1 MLRELQLYDTVPPW
15 YSPVVPKPKYE
26 SPEAQ
31 AYQDIPVFAVSELVR
46 QNRVDTRFIDHEKKR
61 TLAVEMSCP
70 WTENREK
77 KQKEKTNKYGPL
89 RWELKQQ
96 FPGYD
101 IRRYNIIIDVL
112 GEWSGEVD
120 EAMKKL
126 FGTRGGE
133 ILLWM
138 QRAVICTP

>member
-26 SPEAQ
+26 SPECQ
-31 AYQDIPVFAVSELVR
+31 AYWDIPVFAVSELVR

-89 RWELKQQ
+89 RWELKQ
-96 FPGYD
+96 
-101 IRRYNIIIDVL
+101 
-112 GEWSGEVD
+112 
-120 EAMKKL
+120 
-126 FGTRGGE
+126 
-133 ILLWM
+133 
-138 QRAVICTP
+138 